1 MPLVRRKKRE
11 LPLPCNEGLSIA
23 KLVFFGFIWQVAF
36 VDTIKTYFEPNPGD
50 IVAEVFPDHVHGLA
64 VAMSAVLLPEV
75 SQTPQRPLTDQV
87 VRQFESCF
95 DELGRD
101 NSFTTMMAQTLLQ
114 ALFKVYK
121 LFSC

>member
-1 MPLVRRKKRE
+1 M
-11 LPLPCNEGLSIA
+11 SIE
-23 KLVFFGFIWQVAF
+23 KLVFFGFTWQVAF

-64 VAMSAVLLPEV
+64 VAMSAVLLPEI
-75 SQTPQRPLTDQV
+75 SQTPQKPLTDQV
-87 VRQFESCF
+87 VKQFENFF

-101 NSFTTMMAQTLLQ
+101 NSFTSTMAQNLLV

-121 LFSC
+121 LFSR